1 MLLFI
6 DTGVASLGLQI
17 DCHRRTNT
25 NTTSLLIFG
34 WRKNPQMSLIL
45 ILLEI
50 KLHDSLFD
58 LEQKSLGREI
68 KRLIELSKFELSKT
82 VLAQMFIT

>member
-1 MLLFI
+1 MGYI
-6 DTGVASLGLQI
+6 ARHSQDKHV
-17 DCHRRTNT
+17 

-45 ILLEI
+45 ILLVI
-50 KLHDSLFD
+50 KLHDSLFG

-68 KRLIELSKFELSKT
+68 KRFIELSKFELSKA